1 MCSMRTCTVYLW
13 LLKSQGL
20 TLIRNAFHSSSDVTE
35 TTVTS
40 QLAGALVLQVSLPLD
55 YSDFP
60 AFCGISYVV
69 FVFRMSSQISLE
81 N

>member
-20 TLIRNAFHSSSDVTE
+20 TLIFHSSSDVTE

-69 FVFRMSSQISLE
+69 FVFRMSLQISLE